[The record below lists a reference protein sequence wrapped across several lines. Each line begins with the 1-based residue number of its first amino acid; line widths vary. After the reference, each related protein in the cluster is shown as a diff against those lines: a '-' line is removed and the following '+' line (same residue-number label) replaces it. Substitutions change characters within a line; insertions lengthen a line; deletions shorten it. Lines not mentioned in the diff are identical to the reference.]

1 MKDFGISR
9 DVPIRKGE
17 AALLFVDVQHYS
29 TENGGAYAELDA
41 GEREARYG
49 YFFKEMRERALPNM
63 QRLLRTCRETK
74 VEVMYTV
81 IESSTLDG
89 RDIGLDYKISGLF
102 CPKGSRD
109 AQVLDEIAPV
119 GDEIIIPK
127 TSSSPFIS
135 TNIHY
140 VLGNL
145 GVKQLIVCGVLTD
158 QCVDSTVRDAC
169 DYGYLVTL
177 VADACATHTEQRHQN
192 SLANNR
198 GYCRQLTTDDL
209 ISELD
214 SLR

>member
-9 DVPIRKGE
+9 DVPVRKGE
-17 AALLFVDVQHYS
+17 VALLFVDVQHYS
-29 TENGGAYAELDA
+29 TENGGAYAQLDA
-41 GEREARYG
+41 GKREARYG

-63 QRLLRTCRETK
+63 QRLLQTCRETM

-109 AQVLDEIAPV
+109 AQVLDEIVPV
-119 GDEIIIPK
+119 GDEMIISK

-158 QCVDSTVRDAC
+158 QCVDSTIRDAC

-177 VADACATHTEQRHQN
+177 VSDACATHTEQRHQN
-192 SLANNR
+192 SLINNQ